1 MPSNEIIIGNRLCK
15 CPLHCGS
22 LGLTAATRER
32 IAQRVAVTEP
42 AHRTLGQ
49 KTFQGLGFSLCGK
62 GRQYCSLLHVAALE
76 EQKTWTG
83 HLPSCRISRSRVAEG
98 GGGGGRRVASS
109 KWAAQQMLKSQRHAE
124 GRHPGRQ
131 TSETQGLGWA
141 CHCSSALEKSLLQA

>member
-83 HLPSCRISRSRVAEG
+83 HLPRSRVAEG